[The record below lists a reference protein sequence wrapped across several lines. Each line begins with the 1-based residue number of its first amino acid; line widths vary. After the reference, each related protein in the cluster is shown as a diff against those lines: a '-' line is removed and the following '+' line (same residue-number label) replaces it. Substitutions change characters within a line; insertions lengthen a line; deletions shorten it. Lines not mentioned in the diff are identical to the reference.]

1 MKFSCPDCRSQIK
14 LSVEEIQKPQCN
26 VTCPCCQKTIAL
38 KNNLP
43 AKQDS
48 QQ

>member
-1 MKFSCPDCRSQIK
+1 MKFSCPDCRGQIK
-14 LSVEEIQKPQCN
+14 LSVEEIQKPQCK
-26 VTCPCCQKTIAL
+26 VTCPVCHKTISL

-43 AKQDS
+43 AQKTN